1 MNRMPASKIQE
12 SFELLEEALIAE
24 ALAREWNVKY
34 AKFARDGSQSLF
46 VHALNTAYVA
56 QVLGEHVFG
65 LDEDDLLLAYL
76 SAFLHDY
83 QKASDSWQS
92 AAVAFIEG
100 KRPDGA
106 DFSHGDGSEEAR
118 EHLREILTS
127 IQENAI
133 ASGLALEINGLL
145 DRILNIVVY
154 THDTK
159 NPAEAARRKG
169 QVGPLDPVARVIR
182 LADAISSIR
191 QPSDILKKMA
201 DLDIPQDTDVT
212 FDYHEISVVRGIVT
226 SFLNEAIID
235 SMEEMEYK
243 SLLHF
248 GNGSVYLSS
257 KECPSGSAFSEII
270 KKKLDRQIEAFQESD
285 TYQTGMTNAVIGP
298 LVQTKWPA
306 IQLVREQDIPEIIRY
321 LSSQPAMNKDEKY
334 GRGVAKKAKSSDK
347 KAALENFLKETHS
360 ETDPIL
366 ALMTSDFNLLVY
378 VADFL
383 KSYADFAKAAEC
395 YDTFIQDVNRLL
407 SDEFPNLDFD
417 SLSDITH
424 TTGFVRRLEVVSA
437 IWKIKNADLH
447 KDPERR
453 TLLESSFIRILT
465 EILKRYRD
473 CAPKLLT
480 ERAKNLLISDIHYLP
495 FSVLEDVEIRQL
507 SEGPTNRYLGGK
519 DQKDRICS
527 FCGAEGA
534 DDAPATLFGD
544 GSQRFSNFLKG
555 GTKIGSG
562 RKAQVCELC
571 MVESMLRAFYFPS
584 APATTMVVIPDLSL
598 SPAMAR
604 QWANAVK
611 DFTRRERVGLS
622 TSSTWN
628 MLDVY
633 KRLARGEPI
642 NNAPQLA
649 RLLRPTNIRVDRLAA
664 HLKNVRSSPDEVV
677 FEGEL
682 ESAENLTFERI
693 AKAHLSGNIKIHERL
708 LEGYREPN
716 RVQGTAYLTSGH
728 MFLFFRNPLYEDK
741 DESPSTIAI
750 RAHLLSLIIAK
761 VYHAR
766 VIVIDG
772 FQTIT
777 DLSMDGV
784 VRSTLPA
791 PAASALANLGV
802 SEEPRLHE
810 TMSSLR
816 KLTALTLT
824 AMSYVKKMGKDR
836 LLRMASMNRGA
847 ILRRAQMEDSQQMKK
862 YQSQF
867 IELLDV
873 LPAVAGEDEIISD

>member
-1 MNRMPASKIQE
+1 MPASKKQE
-12 SFELLEEALIAE
+12 RFDLLEEALIAE
-24 ALAREWNVKY
+24 ALAREWNIKY
-34 AKFARDGSQSLF
+34 AKFAGDGSQSLF

-56 QVLGEHVFG
+56 RVLGEHVFG

-106 DFSHGDGSEEAR
+106 DFSHGDGSEKAR

-127 IQENAI
+127 IQERAI
-133 ASGLALEINGLL
+133 ASGLALDVTGLL
-145 DRILNIVVY
+145 DRILNIIVY

-159 NPAEAARRKG
+159 NPAEAVRRKS
-169 QVGPLDPVARVIR
+169 QVGPLDPVTRVIR

-191 QPSDILKKMA
+191 QPSDILKKIA
-201 DLDIPQDTDVT
+201 DLDMPEATDVS
-212 FDYHEISVVRGIVT
+212 FDYHEIAVVRGIVT

-235 SMEEMEYK
+235 SMEEMGYK
-243 SLLHF
+243 PLLHF
-248 GNGSVYLSS
+248 GNGTVYLNT
-257 KECPSGSAFSEII
+257 GSHESNGDFAKVIED
-270 KKKLDRQIEAFQESD
+270 KLDSRAKAFQESD
-285 TYQTGMTNAVIGP
+285 VYQMGKTNAVIGP
-298 LVQTKWPA
+298 YNQTKWPA
-306 IQLVREQDIPEIIRY
+306 IQLVREQDIPEIIGY
-321 LSSQPAMNKDEKY
+321 LSSLPAMNQSEKD
-334 GRGVAKKAKSSDK
+334 GREVARKAKSKEK
-347 KAALENFLKETHS
+347 KEALDDFLKKTGS
-360 ETDPIL
+360 EPNTIL
-366 ALMTSDFNLLVY
+366 AMMTSDFYLFVY
-378 VADFL
+378 IADFL
-383 KSYADFAKAAEC
+383 KNYATFASQVDR
-395 YDTFIQDVNRLL
+395 YDEFIQDVNQLI
-407 SDEFPNLDFD
+407 SDEFPGLTLD
-417 SLSDITH
+417 SLSDISH
-424 TTGFVRRLEVVSA
+424 TTRFARRLEA
-437 IWKIKNADLH
+437 ISSIWSLEDANLH
-447 KDPERR
+447 REPSRR
-453 TLLESSFIRILT
+453 RKLVKAFERILRGV
-465 EILKRYRD
+465 LSRYSN
-473 CAPKLLT
+473 CAPKLFT
-480 ERAKNLLISDIHYLP
+480 NHIKKLLISDIRYLP
-495 FSVLEDVEIRQL
+495 LSTLQDTEIRRL
-507 SEGPTNRYLGGK
+507 SKGPTDRYLSGK

-527 FCGAEGA
+527 FCGAEGVS
-534 DDAPATLFGD
+534 DAPATLFGD
-544 GSQRFSNFLKG
+544 GPQRFSNFLKA
-555 GTKIGSG
+555 GTTIGTG
-562 RKAQVCELC
+562 KKAQVCEVC

-628 MLDVY
+628 MLDIY
-633 KRLARGEPI
+633 KKLAGEETI
-642 NNAPQLA
+642 NNAAQLA
-649 RLLRPTNIRVDRLAA
+649 RLLRPTNTRVNRLVA

-708 LEGYREPN
+708 LEGYREPS
-716 RVQGTAYLTSGH
+716 RIQGTAYLTSGH

-750 RAHLLSLIIAK
+750 RAHLLALIIAK

-791 PAASALANLGV
+791 PAATALASLGV

-810 TMSSLR
+810 TMSSLT
-816 KLTALTLT
+816 KLAALTLT

-847 ILRRAQMEDSQQMKK
+847 ILRRAQMENSQQMKK
-862 YQSQF
+862 YRRQF

-873 LPAVAGEDEIISD
+873 LPAVAGEDEFTSNQR